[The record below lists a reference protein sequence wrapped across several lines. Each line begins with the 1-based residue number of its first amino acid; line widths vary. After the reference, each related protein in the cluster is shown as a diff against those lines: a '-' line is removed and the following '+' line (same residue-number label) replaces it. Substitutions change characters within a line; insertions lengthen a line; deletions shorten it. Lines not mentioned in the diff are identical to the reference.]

1 MSVSWFYNLV
11 LTLCIYVLAFG
22 GLGFNHN
29 CLPVNDIGRRSD
41 ITTDNIWNFQSNT
54 FSADEREHNSPHWNT
69 FMSVYKD
76 WIFGNGFKCLYVH
89 TCMSVCVCV
98 CWACMNVWASALK
111 ITGQDTGK
119 TVMLGYSRHHTRWES
134 GSRQVSLQPQLH
146 LLFTQKWTGLQFPR
160 ASEALRGS
168 KSAFNNH
175 TSG

>member
-1 MSVSWFYNLV
+1 MFWL
-11 LTLCIYVLAFG
+11 
-22 GLGFNHN
+22 LG
-29 CLPVNDIGRRSD
+29 VWIS
-41 ITTDNIWNFQSNT
+41 ITTACQLMILAEDQTSRLTISETFNQILSQLMKGNIIHHTEILSCLFT
-54 FSADEREHNSPHWNT
+54 KTGFLEMDL
-69 FMSVYKD
+69 SV
-76 WIFGNGFKCLYVH
+76 
-89 TCMSVCVCV
+89 CMYTHVWVCVCV

-146 LLFTQKWTGLQFPR
+146 LLFFQTWTGLQFPR